1 MRIALLVPDN
11 RDEHKRFTDAEPEF
25 GPAPTALLAG
35 LARQPGI
42 ELHVVSCAHQPMTA
56 PARLPGGIHYHQVVV
71 PSWGWLRSGYA
82 GCVRAARRQ
91 LTAIQPDLVHGQG
104 TERWCALA
112 AVFSGRP
119 NVLTIH
125 GNMQQVARVV
135 GARPFGYHWVA
146 ARLEPL
152 ALRRTGGVF
161 CNSAHTESLVRTQA
175 RRVWRVPNA
184 LRDAFFSPAQAE
196 PVAGQ
201 PLRLVNVG
209 VVRELKQP
217 VELLAAL
224 EPLVA
229 AGVKFRLEFAGRGA
243 ATEYG
248 RRFQARIA
256 RAEVQGWAAHV
267 GELPLAGLVPWLDAA
282 AALVHVSTEES
293 FGLAIA
299 EGLARNLKFFGFSV
313 GGVPDV
319 VAGVEAVE
327 LFPAGDWRGLTAA
340 LARWLAAGAPRPT
353 RAADLMRVRFHPDVV
368 AARHVEIYREVL
380 GLARDSREKWIA
392 AGLRREV
399 S

>member
-1 MRIALLVPDN
+1 MIIAHLIADG
-11 RDEHKRFTDAEPEF
+11 RDEQGRFGDPVPEF
-25 GPAPTALLAG
+25 GPATAAVLAG
-35 LARQPGI
+35 LVRQPGL
-42 ELHVVSCAHQPMTA
+42 ELHVVSCAHRPVAA
-56 PARLPGGIHYHQVVV
+56 PERLPGGIYYHQVVV

-82 GCVRAARRQ
+82 GCVRAVRRE
-91 LTAIQPDLVHGQG
+91 LAIIQPDIVHGQG

-112 AVFSGRP
+112 AVFSGWP
-119 NVLTIH
+119 NVVTIH
-125 GNMQQVARVV
+125 GHMQQVARVV
-135 GARPFGYHWVA
+135 GARPFGYHWLA

-152 ALRRTGGVF
+152 ALRRTDGVF

-201 PLRLVNVG
+201 PPRLANVG

-224 EPLVA
+224 EPLAA
-229 AGVKFRLEFAGRGA
+229 AGVKFRVEFAGRGA

-248 RRFQARIA
+248 RRFQARVA
-256 RAEVQGWAAHV
+256 CAEVQGCAAHV
-267 GELPLAGLVPWLDAA
+267 GELPLASLVPWLDAA

-327 LFPAGDWRGLTAA
+327 LFPVGDWRGLTAA

-353 RAADLMRVRFHPDVV
+353 RAADLMRSRFHPDVI
-368 AARHVEIYREVL
+368 ASQHLEIYREL
-380 GLARDSREKWIA
+380 LA
-392 AGLRREV
+392 
-399 S
+399 